1 MVLDI
6 LCSSMLGLLWVCS
19 YSLTILALFSA
30 PLIMLVNFNS
40 LGNRPSIDKSF
51 SLVLVKDLS
60 LISYRIVDI
69 GLYMLLPYQ
78 HSFSLVLSVLHQ
90 EFSSMLL
97 VQLIG

>member
-1 MVLDI
+1 MLSEDGIVSIFCFLVA
-6 LCSSMLGLLWVCS
+6 SMHQYINASAALL
-19 YSLTILALFSA
+19 I
-30 PLIMLVNFNS
+30 IQQLV
-40 LGNRPSIDKSF
+40 P
-51 SLVLVKDLS
+51 VKDLS

-90 EFSSMLL
+90 EFSLMLL